1 MTLRTAAFVAV
12 AASLALLLKIPITS
26 SEGLAFAQVQEQVER
41 ARTVDYIETSTVLD
55 DPPEGSIDTRFG
67 KDENAQSVLKKEIS
81 LLETRLA
88 TTDVAERKDIEF
100 RLSLLKPLL
109 GTDSKRLP
117 NDIRRVRIKAKHLQ
131 RTDHLFPFGRIHGII
146 NAKTGEWVSFNHEQK
161 TKEVLKTQVVISS
174 ETGEKREHPIKISP
188 AVDFFKR
195 FRAVPAEATQRL
207 PKRKI
212 DGKDAIG
219 FRSVDKRDDGTW
231 TRTYWVHPESKL
243 PIQIITE
250 FKSAKEGLGSSRWVK
265 DHFVFDAELDD
276 ALFSTETPAGYESKD
291 GKVFGIEL

>member
-1 MTLRTAAFVAV
+1 MTLRTAAFIAV

-26 SEGLAFAQVQEQVER
+26 SDDHAFAQVQEQVER
-41 ARTVDYIETSTVLD
+41 AKTVDYIETTTDLD

-67 KDENAQSVLKKEIS
+67 KNENAQSVLKKEIS
-81 LLETRLA
+81 LLETRWA
-88 TTDVAERKDIEF
+88 TADVAERKGIEL
-100 RLSLLKPLL
+100 RLSLLKPIL
-109 GTDSKRLP
+109 GKDSKQLP
-117 NDIRRVRIKAKHLQ
+117 NDIRRVRIKGKHLQ
-131 RTDHLFPFGRIHGII
+131 RTDHLFPFGRIHEII

-161 TKEVLKTQVVISS
+161 TKEVLKTQVMINR
-174 ETGEKREHPIKISP
+174 ETGETEEHPIRISP

-195 FRAVPAEATQRL
+195 FRAVPAEATERL
-207 PKRKI
+207 PKQKI
-212 DGKDAIG
+212 NGKDAIG
-219 FRSVDKRDDGTW
+219 FQSVDKRDDGTW

-250 FKSAKEGLGSSRWVK
+250 FKCTKEGLGSSRWVK

-291 GKVFGIEL
+291 GKVFGIGL